1 MNERWDIEV
10 VLVGSLFWMCSGCSS
25 ATSLSED
32 FGDSMATAV
41 QVQRLRPQPVELT
54 GEVPVLEG
62 QPAERIMQRYIQS
75 FDHSS
80 PAVSP
85 GMLTPSTGSSGST
98 GLGQ

>member
-10 VLVGSLFWMCSGCSS
+10 VLVGSLLWICSGCSS

-41 QVQRLRPQPVELT
+41 QVQRLRPQPVEPT

-75 FDHSS
+75 FDRSS
-80 PAVSP
+80 PAASP

>member
-1 MNERWDIEV
+1 MKQPWDIAG
-10 VLVGSLFWMCSGCSS
+10 VLVGSLLWISSGCSS

-32 FGDSMATAV
+32 FGESLATAV
-41 QVQRLRPQPVELT
+41 QVHRLRPQPVELT

-75 FDHSS
+75 FDRSS
-80 PAVSP
+80 PAASP
-85 GMLTPSTGSSGST
+85 GMLAPSTGSSGST

>member
-1 MNERWDIEV
+1 MKQPWDIAG
-10 VLVGSLFWMCSGCSS
+10 VLAGSLLWISSGCSS

-32 FGDSMATAV
+32 FGESLATAV
-41 QVQRLRPQPVELT
+41 QVQRLRPQPVEPT

-75 FDHSS
+75 FDRSS
-80 PAVSP
+80 PAASP
-85 GMLTPSTGSSGST
+85 GMLAPATGSSGGM

>member
-1 MNERWDIEV
+1 MGQHWHIAGA
-10 VLVGSLFWMCSGCSS
+10 LVGSLLWISSGCSS

-41 QVQRLRPQPVELT
+41 QVQRLRPQPVEPT

-75 FDHSS
+75 FDRSS
-80 PAVSP
+80 PAASP

-98 GLGQ
+98 GLEQ